1 MEDMIVKLVVA
12 LEHPAAELRPNGR
25 AHWATRAREVKRA
38 RRIAKLK
45 ALASLKCER
54 PADGAVVRYSIAWF
68 FKGAM
73 PDADNC
79 LASCKAY
86 LDGVADALKV
96 DDRVMEC
103 TGIKRVRDKF
113 AAKTV
118 IIHVTW

>member
-1 MEDMIVKLVVA
+1 MIVKLVVA
-12 LEHPAAELRPNGR
+12 LEHPAVELRPNGR
-25 AHWATRAREVKRA
+25 AHWAVRAREVKRA

-45 ALASLKCER
+45 ALAALKCER